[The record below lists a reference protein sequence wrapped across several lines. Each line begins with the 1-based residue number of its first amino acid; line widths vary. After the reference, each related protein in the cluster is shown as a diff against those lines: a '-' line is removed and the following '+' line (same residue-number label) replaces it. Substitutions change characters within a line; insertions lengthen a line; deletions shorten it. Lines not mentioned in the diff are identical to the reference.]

1 MRLNFFFDIDGTLLP
16 FGKRV
21 PESALEAIK
30 SAKESGDR
38 IFLSTG
44 RSIAEISDEIASLP
58 LNGGVY
64 SAGGR
69 AYADGKLLYKRVF
82 TSEERREALDAIEKF
97 NLEGVI
103 QTDEG
108 TYFKKESLE
117 LFKNLM
123 MEYVGNVIEIPHAA
137 VVDELSEEL
146 EMNKFL
152 IISKE
157 RRVQEVREAL
167 KGKFVVVDNT
177 VGLPQDLMAEV
188 VLPDITKA
196 TGIEKILEYYGDS
209 RDSVIAVGDGANDI
223 EMIEYAAIGISMGNG
238 SDSLKAVADYITTD
252 VECDGLKNALE
263 YAKRVKG

>member
-21 PESALEAIK
+21 PDSALEAIK

-82 TSEERREALDAIEKF
+82 TPEERREALNAIEKF

-167 KGKFVVVDNT
+167 KGKFVVVDNRRSSTTHLRCSCYLISCRSNRTNT
-177 VGLPQDLMAEV
+177 VTINRMLQISNVRFLFNFLAFR
-188 VLPDITKA
+188 VLYFIHP
-196 TGIEKILEYYGDS
+196 
-209 RDSVIAVGDGANDI
+209 
-223 EMIEYAAIGISMGNG
+223 
-238 SDSLKAVADYITTD
+238 
-252 VECDGLKNALE
+252 
-263 YAKRVKG
+263 